1 MNVVERAI
9 SLKGIGTEQGLADS
23 LAKITGHPYK
33 QGHVSYWKRVGYF
46 PPDIA
51 EIVAVHIFDG
61 EITSH
66 EACPKIKQHV
76 AAVA

>member
-9 SLKGIGTEQGLADS
+9 GLEGIGTEQGLADS
-23 LAKITGHPYK
+23 LSKITGHPYK

-51 EIVAVHIFDG
+51 EIVAGHIFRG
-61 EITSH
+61 EITAS
-66 EACPKIKQHV
+66 EACPKIKQALV
-76 AAVA
+76 AVA